1 MSNTAQQDQAV
12 SWDRILKL
20 MFNQGTTVLDVIAAG
35 PDSGPPSTEK
45 KQIVPATPED
55 AAKMKELGEKAA
67 QAQDEI
73 AVIMGPIATQL
84 KALKDQLMA
93 PVAGQLEKIEEELD
107 LYKDQLL
114 QKMLSHGTKNVRL
127 DDRPPIEMT
136 TTKTKDLTLKELQR
150 ILPDKKESKRI
161 WDQVTVKEKNSLKI
175 PQATN
180 PDA

>member
-1 MSNTAQQDQAV
+1 MANSAQADQAA
-12 SWDRILKL
+12 SWNQILKL
-20 MFNQGTTVLDVIAAG
+20 MFTEGQTALDVLATT
-35 PDSGPPSTEK
+35 PDSGLPAADK
-45 KQIVPATPED
+45 KQITPATPED

-73 AVIMGPIATQL
+73 AAIMGPIATQL

-136 TTKTKDLTLKELQR
+136 VTKTKDLTLKELQR
-150 ILPDKKESKRI
+150 IIPDKKESKRI
-161 WDQVTVKEKNSLKI
+161 WDQVIPKEKHSLKI
-175 PQATN
+175 PAQSP